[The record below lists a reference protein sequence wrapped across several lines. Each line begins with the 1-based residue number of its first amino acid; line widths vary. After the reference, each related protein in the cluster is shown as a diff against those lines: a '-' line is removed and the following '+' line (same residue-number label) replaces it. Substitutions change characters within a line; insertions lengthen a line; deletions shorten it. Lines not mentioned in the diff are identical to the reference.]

1 MRRGRVFFYL
11 AVILILALV
20 AVFVVWQ
27 KFLQPA
33 ANPSNPVSQV
43 QPTPVNLV
51 TAVVVTQKIPR
62 GNVLDENVVGTIQ
75 MPKDLFIQGMFNNV
89 SEVVGKRAKF
99 DLESGIPLTSG
110 MLVDTTEQLSS
121 TGSNAALSSPRGMVS
136 VSIPIDRLSSVS
148 YAPQPGDHVNVI
160 VTMLMVDLD
169 TNFQS
174 KTPNNTSAVIAPGPG
189 VLVTSQ
195 TKDNVTTTLDKD
207 ITKVTAQSATGGVV
221 APFGRAELD
230 PVLNSTFYVVPSED
244 QRPRMVSQTLL
255 QDAVV
260 LQIGTFSIE
269 PETSTSVSPTP
280 EAPQPTPA
288 PSQTNARATQ
298 TPPITKGPDVISL
311 IVSPQDAVTLN
322 YLVYGGAKLTLALR
336 AVGDDSRVQTEAV
349 TLQFLLDQY
358 RIPVPVKLPYGVEPR
373 VDTLAGPTLEND
385 KIVPTPQP

>member
-11 AVILILALV
+11 AVIVILALV

-33 ANPSNPVSQV
+33 ANPSPVSQV

-51 TAVVVTQKIPR
+51 TAVVVTQRIPR
-62 GNVLDENVVGTIQ
+62 GNILDEKVVGTIQ
-75 MPKDLFIQGMFNNV
+75 IPKDLFIQGMFSNITDLA
-89 SEVVGKRAKF
+89 GKRAKF
-99 DLESGIPLTSG
+99 DLDSGIPLTSG
-110 MLVDTTEQLSS
+110 MLVDSADQLSS
-121 TGSNAALSSPRGMVS
+121 TGSNAALSIPRGMVS

-148 YAPQPGDHVNVI
+148 YAPQAGDHVNVI

-174 KTPNNTSAVIAPGPG
+174 KTPDNTGAVIAPGPG
-189 VLVTSQ
+189 VLVTAQ
-195 TKDNVTTTLDKD
+195 NKDNISTTLDKD
-207 ITKVTAQSATGGVV
+207 ISKITVQSATGGVV

-230 PVLNSTFYVVPSED
+230 PVLNQTFYVVPSEA

-260 LQIGTFSIE
+260 LHMGTFST
-269 PETSTSVSPTP
+269 ETEKPISAIPTP
-280 EAPQPTPA
+280 EAVQPTPA
-288 PSQTNARATQ
+288 PQQGNGKATA
-298 TPPITKGPDVISL
+298 TPPKPQGPDVISL

-322 YLVYGGAKLTLALR
+322 YLIFGGAKLTLALR
-336 AVGDDSRVQTEAV
+336 SAGDDSRVQTEAV

-373 VDTLAGPTLEND
+373 VDTLAGPSLEND